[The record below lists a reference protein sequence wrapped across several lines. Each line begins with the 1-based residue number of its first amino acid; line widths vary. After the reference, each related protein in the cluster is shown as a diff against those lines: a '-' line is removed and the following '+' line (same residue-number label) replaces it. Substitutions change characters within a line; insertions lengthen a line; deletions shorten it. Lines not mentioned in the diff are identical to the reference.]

1 MEENQV
7 YIPDGWHLKQV
18 QEFAVKM
25 RSGGTPK
32 SDNPN
37 YYNGEIP
44 FVAIDDLTSANK
56 YLEKTQKHITKEGL
70 INSSAWLVP
79 INSLM
84 YSIYATLGVPRIN
97 LIEAATNQAILNLI
111 PDTNKITLE
120 FLYYLLLEKRSTIL
134 AHSAHTT
141 QSNLNAK
148 VVKELEFVFPK
159 STTEQTTIANI
170 LSKTDQAIADIEAL
184 ITKYTQIKAG
194 LMQDLLTKG
203 IDENGNI
210 RTEQTHEFKDSPL
223 GRIPR
228 EWECE
233 KLSDFCNE
241 KYLGSV
247 QTGPFGS
254 QLHFSD
260 YKNEG
265 TPIITVEH
273 LKNENISHQDLP
285 LVGKE
290 DYIRLKKY
298 NLITGDLVFSRVGA
312 IDRCSIVTEKE
323 NNWLFSGRCLR
334 VRPGNQFNSEYLLRQ
349 MNFDFVRSQINNN
362 AVGSTMKC
370 LNTQILSDVLIV
382 KPKITEQERIVL
394 LFNKSNELISKIE
407 TELSKLQ
414 SLKTGLMQDL
424 LTGKVRVKK

>member
-7 YIPDGWHLKQV
+7 YIPNGWHLKQV
-18 QEFAVKM
+18 QEFAIKM

-44 FVAIDDLTSANK
+44 FVAIDDLTTANK
-56 YLEKTQKHITKEGL
+56 YLEKTQKQITKEGL

-170 LSKTDQAIADIEAL
+170 LSKTDQSITNTLAL
-184 ITKYTQIKAG
+184 ITKYTRIKTG

-203 IDENGNI
+203 IGNDEFELVPTELKNI
-210 RTEQTHEFKDSPL
+210 KAKSNFLITTLKTITKVRQGYQIAISARKKE
-223 GRIPR
+223 
-228 EWECE
+228 
-233 KLSDFCNE
+233 
-241 KYLGSV
+241 
-247 QTGPFGS
+247 
-254 QLHFSD
+254 
-260 YKNEG
+260 EG
-265 TPIITVEH
+265 ENRFVYITVQYLNNPKRYLEYI
-273 LKNENISHQDLP
+273 ENPPAEVISKLDDILFTRTGNTGQIVTNI
-285 LVGKE
+285 VGVYHNNFFKV
-290 DYIRLKKY
+290 DFDKK
-298 NLITGDLVFSRVGA
+298 LIT
-312 IDRCSIVTEKE
+312 K
-323 NNWLFSGRCLR
+323 
-334 VRPGNQFNSEYLLRQ
+334 EYLLL
-349 MNFDFVRSQINNN
+349 FLKWEPVKDLILELAGTTTIPDLKHKDFYSIPIFFPKTIEEQNIIADNINK
-362 AVGSTMKC
+362 ASE
-370 LNTQILSDVLIV
+370 IV
-382 KPKITEQERIVL
+382 ERY
-394 LFNKSNELISKIE
+394 E
-407 TELSKLQ
+407 TELLKLQ
-414 SLKTGLMQDL
+414 SLKKGLMQDL
-424 LTGKVRVKK
+424 LSGKVRVNK

>member
-1 MEENQV
+1 MEESQLH
-7 YIPDGWHLKQV
+7 IPEGWEGREL
-18 QEFAVKM
+18 
-25 RSGGTPK
+25 GT
-32 SDNPN
+32 
-37 YYNGEIP
+37 
-44 FVAIDDLTSANK
+44 L
-56 YLEKTQKHITKEGL
+56 YLEKRKSKFKV
-70 INSSAWLVP
+70 SD
-79 INSLM
+79 
-84 YSIYATLGVPRIN
+84 
-97 LIEAATNQAILNLI
+97 ATNYGGI
-111 PDTNKITLE
+111 PFYTSGDAVLEHNEIQTDGENIFLATGGIANVKFYNGNVAYSTDTYVIVGKENIDTQ
-120 FLYYLLLEKRSTIL
+120 FLYFKIL
-134 AHSAHTT
+134 DQLYYINTNFFQGSGLKHLQKKDFRKHLFAMPKTKGEQ
-141 QSNLNAK
+141 QS
-148 VVKELEFVFPK
+148 
-159 STTEQTTIANI
+159 IAAI
-170 LSKTDQAIADIEAL
+170 LSKTDQAIANTEAL
-184 ITKYTQIKAG
+184 IAKYTKIKTG

-210 RTEQTHEFKDSPL
+210 RNEQTHEFKDSPL
-223 GRIPR
+223 GRIPK
-228 EWECE
+228 EWVCE

-241 KYLGSV
+241 KHLGSV

-370 LNTQILSDVLIV
+370 LNTQILSDILIV
-382 KPKITEQERIVL
+382 KPKITEQERIVV

-407 TELSKLQ
+407 TELTKLQ

-424 LTGKVRVKK
+424 LSGKVRVNNLEIKEANETALA

>member
-97 LIEAATNQAILNLI
+97 LIEVATNQAILNLI

-159 STTEQTTIANI
+159 STTEQTAIANI
-170 LSKTDQAIADIEAL
+170 LSKTDQAIAHTEAL
-184 ITKYTQIKAG
+184 IAKYSRIKTG

-210 RTEQTHEFKDSPL
+210 RSEQTHEFKDSPL
-223 GRIPR
+223 GRIPK
-228 EWECE
+228 EWECLSIKDIAERLRSGVTPKGGSDVYE
-233 KLSDFCNE
+233 KEGILLIRSQNVYSYGFKLDDVAHINE
-241 KYLGSV
+241 EINNRML
-247 QTGPFGS
+247 GS
-254 QLHFSD
+254 QLKEFDVLLNITGASIGRAT
-260 YKNEG
+260 YVPEG
-265 TPIITVEH
+265 FPRANVNQH
-273 LKNENISHQDLP
+273 
-285 LVGKE
+285 VCA
-290 DYIRLKKY
+290 IRLKKA
-298 NLITGDLVFSRVGA
+298 DL
-312 IDRCSIVTEKE
+312 
-323 NNWLFSGRCLR
+323 
-334 VRPGNQFNSEYLLRQ
+334 
-349 MNFDFVRSQINNN
+349 NN
-362 AVGSTMKC
+362 AIFLSSYLNSIYGQNQIYQNIAGS
-370 LNTQILSDVLIV
+370 NREGINYTQIKEINIPFFNNDFELNKFSEM
-382 KPKITEQERIVL
+382 IT
-394 LFNKSNELISKIE
+394 KSNERINSEMKK
-407 TELSKLQ
+407 LSKLQ
-414 SLKTGLMQDL
+414 YLKTGLMQDL